1 MQRNMRMNELQLLA
15 LSEKALN
22 DNGIRGLL
30 FKRTS
35 DNSKW
40 QLRWFVLFQNML
52 FYFENETSNRPS
64 GLIFLE
70 GSYCDKIVQP
80 SAGKNSTNTQ
90 VSNHSLYFIS
100 IIYSPSVLVIIS
112 DHRVFLYWVS
122 IDLTIRKLFITDLHL
137 FLHLLL
143 CRWFIAFIH
152 KNKEYAVNRIHY
164 RLYIRDSIWYSF

>member
-1 MQRNMRMNELQLLA
+1 LLRFNVRIWIIVLIMQRNMRMNELQLLA

-22 DNGIRGLL
+22 DNGLRGLL

-40 QLRWFVLFQNML
+40 QLRWFVLFQNLL

-90 VSNHSLYFIS
+90 VSYHSLYFIS
-100 IIYSPSVLVIIS
+100 IIYSPSVLVII
-112 DHRVFLYWVS
+112 LYQKSVS
-122 IDLTIRKLFITDLHL
+122 LLSKHWSNDKKLVYYKLTYILA
-137 FLHLLL
+137 
-143 CRWFIAFIH
+143 FIALQMI
-152 KNKEYAVNRIHY
+152 Y
-164 RLYIRDSIWYSF
+164 SINT